1 MNIDLTLMNRDKNKK
16 EIKKFPKNLIKQ
28 TK

>member
-16 EIKKFPKNLIKQ
+16 ERIQNVSKVTQ
-28 TK
+28 YSH